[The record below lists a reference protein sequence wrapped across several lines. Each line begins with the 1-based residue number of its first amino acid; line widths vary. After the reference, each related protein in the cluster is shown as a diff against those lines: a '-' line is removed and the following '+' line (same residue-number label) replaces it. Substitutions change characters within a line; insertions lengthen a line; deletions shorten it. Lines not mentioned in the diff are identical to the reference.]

1 MIESHNTCFFN
12 LKINIAKFKVQDYT
26 GPSQYK
32 LAHGVHFLLAPHTQ
46 RGAPVGKQRE
56 YR

>member
-1 MIESHNTCFFN
+1 MIESQNTCFFN